1 MQSIALLKVVVRR
14 LLVFSLA
21 VVSCNVLAQSYPQRP
36 IRLIVPFASGSATD
50 VIGRVFGQKI
60 GELLGQPVVIDNKV
74 GAVGSIGAD
83 MVAKSAPDG
92 YTLLLG
98 TNSNVAV
105 IRLLLKN
112 VPYDPEKD
120 FTPVSL
126 LGELPQV
133 VVVNNDLPVKSLA
146 ELINFA
152 RMNPG
157 KVNYAWPN
165 MVGFFSAE
173 MLAGMSGVKFF
184 AVPYKNSPQA
194 MTDLISGQVQ
204 LFIADPGLAIPQV
217 RAGKVR
223 PLAIT
228 HSRRSSAIPGL
239 PTVAEAAQLPG
250 YELLGLFGIF
260 GPAGLPADIV
270 QKLHSAIQTAAQDPS
285 VLARMTTLSLDV
297 RTSTPEEL
305 ALRMRQDAERWGKVA
320 KEVGI
325 QPQ

>member
-1 MQSIALLKVVVRR
+1 MQSFSLLKAVRR
-14 LLVFSLA
+14 LLVCGL
-21 VVSCNVLAQSYPQRP
+21 VLVAGAATAQSYPQKP
-36 IRLIVPFASGSATD
+36 IRLIVPFAAGSATD

-60 GELLGQPVVIDNKV
+60 GEQLGQPVIIENKA

-83 MVAKSAPDG
+83 QVAKAAPDG

-98 TNSNVAV
+98 TNSSIAV

-146 ELINFA
+146 ELISYA
-152 RMNPG
+152 RSNPG

-165 MVGFFSAE
+165 MVGLFSAE

-184 AVPYKNSPQA
+184 PVPYKSSPQA

-228 HSRRSSAIPGL
+228 HSRRSSAIPEL

-260 GPAGLPADIV
+260 GPAGLPLDIV
-270 QKLHSAIQTAAQDPS
+270 TKLQTAIYSAAQDPA
-285 VLARMTTLSLDV
+285 VLARMAALSLEV
-297 RTSTPEEL
+297 RTSTSEEL
-305 ALRMRQDAERWGKVA
+305 TLRMRQDAERWGKVA
-320 KEVGI
+320 KDVGI